1 MNYPQPLATAVPITE
16 LPTFYRIY
24 LVEFRWCF
32 CCYNPYFIVEKKNGN
47 WIIKKH
53 HEEKSFTIPASKNI
67 KQLND
72 ILIMIGLENKMMKM
86 KVVQEERTIKTKF
99 FFNLNSL
106 FNHIIFTEKSLEGVL
121 YIK

>member
-1 MNYPQPLATAVPITE
+1 MEYPQPLATAVPITE
-16 LPTFYRIY
+16 LPTFYR
-24 LVEFRWCF
+24 CF
-32 CCYNPYFIVEKKNGN
+32 NPFFIVEKKNGN

-53 HEEKSFTIPASKNI
+53 HEEKSFTIPVSKNI

>member
-1 MNYPQPLATAVPITE
+1 MLRPPNIINPLFPPLEITVPE
-16 LPTFYRIY
+16 LFVWTSFTKIY
-24 LVEFRWCF
+24 LTLIALAVK
-32 CCYNPYFIVEKKNGN
+32 VV
-47 WIIKKH
+47 
-53 HEEKSFTIPASKNI
+53 SKNI